1 MTRTEASLMDE
12 HDPLART
19 ATTRRFGLAV
29 AMLLAPWFI
38 VVAELCHA
46 LMTLHG
52 GDDLEPSDDL
62 ALAGQHLALDR
73 WANLAALLGA
83 LLLVPAV
90 IGTMRLVRVRAA
102 RVGLAGGVLTA
113 AGYICYFAMVF
124 QGFTT
129 DAMARVGGS
138 TRHDVQ
144 VLQAVLDEPL
154 TLWVYLLFVLGNVVG
169 TFLLGLALVRARTAG
184 RLAGFGLIAWSVF
197 HLFAFP
203 FSEVIGATAQ
213 AIGFALAATAL
224 LRPGV
229 SVRPAAPHPYELLRR

>member
-1 MTRTEASLMDE
+1 MTTTEASLMGAQ
-12 HDPLART
+12 DPLART
-19 ATTRRFGLAV
+19 ATTRRVGLAV

-38 VVAELCHA
+38 VVAEVGYA

-62 ALAGQHLALDR
+62 ALAGQHLTLDR
-73 WANLAALLGA
+73 WAGLAALLGA

-90 IGTMRLVRVRAA
+90 LGTMRLLRVRASWL
-102 RVGLAGGVLTA
+102 GLAGGVLTA
-113 AGYICYFAMVF
+113 AGYVCYFAMVF

-129 DAMARVGGS
+129 DAMAEVGGS
-138 TRHDVQ
+138 TSQDVK
-144 VLQAVLDEPL
+144 VLHAVLDEPL
-154 TLWVYLLFVLGNVVG
+154 TLWVYLLFVLGNFLG

-184 RLAGFGLIAWSVF
+184 RLAGFGLIAWPVF

-224 LRPGV
+224 LRR
-229 SVRPAAPHPYELLRR
+229 SDAAPAAPQPYELLRK